1 MVKEIFDS
9 NYFRFANKND
19 FSFRRKKIHPILNY
33 PQTSSQMI
41 RMKVNI
47 RYIINELPVKEFL
60 NKKDIEADNSC
71 DMCNLHYRQTTEHV
85 LTLCQLII
93 NDPFIVRKWKEI
105 SDFLMVIFQTDQTSI
120 DSYFNDQKFRFDINK
135 ERHFRIL
142 DLNQDYLNHV
152 YTKLKKFQRIRN
164 NANPSRQRPKEGQI
178 LEEDNDPYRNKSR
191 QHKGKKLNDNKDPNQ
206 PTIDKFFKTKK
217 HTPFPPLYYSI
228 PYMELKVHFPLHLP
242 LNQLRK
248 CFGTHI

>member
-1 MVKEIFDS
+1 MAEESMVKEIFDS
-9 NYFRFANKND
+9 NYFRFANKNN

-33 PQTSSQMI
+33 PQTPSQMI

-60 NKKDIEADNSC
+60 SKKDIEADNSC

-120 DSYFNDQKFRFDINK
+120 DSYFNDPFYRSQFLINLFSFNNQKFRFDINK

-178 LEEDNDPYRNKSR
+178 LEEDNDPYGNKSR
-191 QHKGKKLNDNKDPNQ
+191 QHKGKKLNDNKEPNQ
-206 PTIDKFFKTKK
+206 PTIDKFF
-217 HTPFPPLYYSI
+217 
-228 PYMELKVHFPLHLP
+228 
-242 LNQLRK
+242 
-248 CFGTHI
+248 